1 MIRPSRRRLGLAT
14 ILAASLAAAGCGTA
28 GPGSGGSGS
37 ESATAWILTGTNGA
51 PFQASFDA
59 WNKAHPDEQ
68 IKVQAFEND
77 AYKQKIRTAVGA
89 GQAPT
94 LIYGWAGGV
103 LKSYVDAQAVDDLTT
118 TVEPGVTARFLPSV
132 TDVGRIGGKL
142 YAVPNNG
149 VKPALI
155 YYNKDL
161 FQKIGAQPP
170 TTWDELMALVPR
182 FTAAG
187 IAPIT
192 VSGQDKWPLLMWEEY
207 LVDRI
212 GGPDVM
218 KRILANEPNAWSDP
232 AVIRANTMIQQLV
245 DAGGFVNGFSSI
257 STKSGADVAL
267 LYTGKAAM
275 SLNLP
280 SAYQTIQAGDPAF
293 VSGGKLGYAPFPT
306 VTDGKGDPKDVVG
319 NPSNYWSI
327 SAKATAAEKK
337 VALDYLKDGLATD
350 AYSDGLL
357 KVGLV
362 PPAGGI
368 EGKLAASADS
378 AYLDVIYQSA
388 QQAPSFQ
395 LSWDQAL
402 SPTQGDAVLTNLQQV
417 FLKQITPEQFSANMN
432 KTLGS

>member
-1 MIRPSRRRLGLAT
+1 M
-14 ILAASLAAAGCGTA
+14 AAGCGTS
-28 GPGSGGSGS
+28 GPGSSSNGA

-103 LKSYVDAQAVDDLTT
+103 LRSYVDAEAVDDLTT
-118 TVEPGVTARFLPSV
+118 TADSWVTARFLPSV
-132 TDVGRIGGKL
+132 TDIGRIDGRL
-142 YAVPNNG
+142 YAVANNG
-149 VKPALI
+149 IKPALL

-207 LVDRI
+207 LVDRL
-212 GGPDVM
+212 GGPEVM
-218 KRILANEPNAWSDP
+218 KRILANEPDAWSDP
-232 AVIRANTMIQQLV
+232 AVIQANTMIQQLV
-245 DAGGFVNGFSSI
+245 NAGGFVKGFSSI

-275 SLNLP
+275 NLNLP
-280 SAYQTIQAGDPAF
+280 SAYQTIQAGDPSFISA
-293 VSGGKLGYAPFPT
+293 GKLGYAAFPA
-306 VTDGKGDPKDVVG
+306 VTGGKGDPKDVVG

-327 SAKATAAEKK
+327 SAKATAGQKK
-337 VALDYLKDGLATD
+337 IALDYLRDGLASD
-350 AYSDGLL
+350 AYSDELL
-357 KVGLV
+357 KAGLV
-362 PPAGGI
+362 PPTTGI
-368 EGKLAASADS
+368 DGKFASSPNA
-378 AYLDVIYQSA
+378 AYLNVVYHA
-388 QQAPSFQ
+388 TQQAPSFQ

-402 SPTQGDAVLTNLQQV
+402 SPAQGDAVLTNLQQV
-417 FLKQITPEQFSANMN
+417 FLGQIKPQQFSANMN

>member
-1 MIRPSRRRLGLAT
+1 MFRTHRKLGLGA
-14 ILAASLAAAGCGTA
+14 LLVAASLVAGCGTSGPA
-28 GPGSGGSGS
+28 GSAGGKGSAS
-37 ESATAWILTGTNGA
+37 AWILTGSTEA
-51 PFQASFDA
+51 AFRSSFDA

-68 IKVQAFEND
+68 ITVQAFEND

-103 LKSYVDAQAVDDLTT
+103 LQSYVDAGAVDDLSGS
-118 TVEPGVTARFLPSV
+118 VDASVTGHFLPSV
-132 TDVGRIGGKL
+132 GAVGQLDGKL

-149 VKPALI
+149 IKPALI

-182 FTAAG
+182 FTAKG

-218 KRILANEPNAWSDP
+218 KRVLANQPNAWSDP
-232 AVIRANTMIQQLV
+232 AIIQANTMIQQLV
-245 DAGGFVNGFSSI
+245 KAGGFVKGFSSI

-275 SLNLP
+275 NLNLP
-280 SAYQTIQAGDPAF
+280 SAYQTVKSADPSFISA
-293 VSGGKLGYAPFPT
+293 GKLGYLAFPT
-306 VTDGKGDPKDVVG
+306 VAGGKGDVKDVVG
-319 NPSNYWSI
+319 NPSNYWSV
-327 SAKATAAEKK
+327 SAKATAQQKK
-337 VALDYLKDGLATD
+337 IALDYLRSGLATD
-350 AYSDGLL
+350 AYTNALL
-357 KVGLV
+357 KAGLV
-362 PPAGGI
+362 PPTTGVQS
-368 EGKLAASADS
+368 KLASSPDAQ
-378 AYLDVIYQSA
+378 YLDTVYQAA
-388 QQAPSFQ
+388 QQAPNFQ

-402 SPTQGDAVLTNLQQV
+402 SPAQGDAVLTNLQQL
-417 FLKQITPEQFSANMN
+417 FLNQITPQQFSDNMN
-432 KTLGS
+432 KTLGQ